1 MINNRSIAILISGRG
16 SNMLALFEAIKTGR
30 LHANVAI
37 VISNRADA
45 AGIKLAQEQG
55 YQTLVIPSK
64 GLTKAEHEAKLI
76 SELEKYNPS
85 LICLAGYMRLLSAE
99 FIQKFPNQILN
110 IHPSLLPAFPG
121 LDVQQQAIVYGVKY
135 SGCTVHFVDEGCDS
149 GPIIAQAVVEVLDT
163 DTKETLAARIL
174 VQEHRIYAEALEF
187 ILNGNWKILGRRVIK
202 T

>member
-1 MINNRSIAILISGRG
+1 MNNSRSIAILISGRG

-30 LHANVAI
+30 LHASVAV

-64 GLTKAEHEAKLI
+64 GLSKAEHEGQLI
-76 SELEKYNPS
+76 SQLEQYNPS
-85 LICLAGYMRLLSAE
+85 LICLAGYMRILSAE

-110 IHPSLLPAFPG
+110 IHTSLLPAFPG
-121 LDVQQQAIVYGVKY
+121 LDVQQQAIDYGVKY

-149 GPIIAQAVVEVLDT
+149 GPIISQGVVEVLET

-187 ILNGNWKILGRRVIK
+187 ILNGNWKIVGRRVIK

>member
-1 MINNRSIAILISGRG
+1 MTNNRSIAILISGRG

-30 LHANVAI
+30 LNATVAI

-45 AGIKLAQEQG
+45 TGIKLAQEQG
-55 YQTLVIPSK
+55 YQTLIIPSK
-64 GLTKAEHEAKLI
+64 GLTKAEHEGQLI
-76 SELEKYNPS
+76 NELEKYNPS

-121 LDVQQQAIVYGVKY
+121 LEVQQQAIDYGVKY

-163 DTKETLAARIL
+163 DDKNTLAARIL
-174 VQEHRIYAEALEF
+174 AEEHRIYAEALEF